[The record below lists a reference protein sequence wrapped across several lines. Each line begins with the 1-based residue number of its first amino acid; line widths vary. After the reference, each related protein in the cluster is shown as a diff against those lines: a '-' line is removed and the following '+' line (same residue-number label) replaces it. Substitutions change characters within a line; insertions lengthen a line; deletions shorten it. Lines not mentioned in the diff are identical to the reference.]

1 MKITIES
8 DQDTIISLASGIGAL
23 RALVAQ
29 RTFAQEDLERIKK
42 LFKQIEQEYNE
53 KAVESAV

>member
-1 MKITIES
+1 MEITIKA

-29 RTFAQEDLERIKK
+29 RTFEQEDLERIKA

-53 KAVESAV
+53 KLEDQAL

>member
-1 MKITIES
+1 VKITIET

-29 RTFAQEDLERIKK
+29 QTFAQEDLERIKK

-53 KAVESAV
+53 KAGESTV

>member
-1 MKITIES
+1 MEITIETE
-8 DQDTIISLASGIGAL
+8 QDTIISLAAGIGAL

-29 RTFAQEDLERIKK
+29 RTFAQEDLERIKE

-53 KAVESAV
+53 KAEEAAV